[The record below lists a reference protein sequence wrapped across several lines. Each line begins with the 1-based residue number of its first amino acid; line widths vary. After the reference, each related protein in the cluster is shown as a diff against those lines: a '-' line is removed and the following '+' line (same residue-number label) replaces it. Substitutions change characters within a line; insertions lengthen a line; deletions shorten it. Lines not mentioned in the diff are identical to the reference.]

1 MKLNCLTF
9 YVYGTRIMSITLLII
24 LIKFTVG
31 IYLLPMFYTHSTHNL
46 PTSRMLACITYKTF

>member
-31 IYLLPMFYTHSTHNL
+31 AYPTYILYTQHT
-46 PTSRMLACITYKTF
+46 